1 MILFLTSFSTVSV
14 ALAQGCAM
22 CRSTLETQNESI
34 NTVLQLGIL
43 VLLVPSLVILTIFL
57 YIACRKES
65 DT

>member
-1 MILFLTSFSTVSV
+1 MFLFLTSFSTVSAV
-14 ALAQGCAM
+14 LAQGCAM